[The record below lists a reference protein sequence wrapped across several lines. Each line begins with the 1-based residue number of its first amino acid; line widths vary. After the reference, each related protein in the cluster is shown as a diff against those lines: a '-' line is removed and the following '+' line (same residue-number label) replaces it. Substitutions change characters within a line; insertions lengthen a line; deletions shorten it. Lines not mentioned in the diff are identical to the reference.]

1 MSESLVMGRKVP
13 GVMALTP
20 DLVAQLQALPS
31 DCGPGPN
38 DRLCGEA
45 DYSRLLSDVLAGK
58 PPGDVWLFAYG
69 SLMWRPACLDE
80 ERQPAL
86 LRGHHRQF
94 CLWVRRFRGT
104 PERPGLMLALDRG
117 GQCRGLA
124 LRLPAKTM
132 EQDLDKVLRREIVMK
147 PSAYLPRWLKI
158 QTVAGPLT
166 ALGFVINR
174 DCPRYSGPLDD
185 SRVAMILAGAVG
197 HIGSGAEYLMHTVA
211 HLEELGLRDRLLW
224 RLQALVAKELAG
236 VSALQTP
243 ARL

>member
-1 MSESLVMGRKVP
+1 MSDRLPKSTKSGAKASGAMT
-13 GVMALTP
+13 LTP
-20 DLVAQLQALPS
+20 DLVARLQVLPT

-38 DRLCGEA
+38 DKLCDDA
-45 DYSRLLSDVLAGK
+45 DYDRLLSGVLSAK
-58 PPGDVWLFAYG
+58 PPGDAWLFAYG

-80 ERQPAL
+80 ERRPAL

-117 GQCRGLA
+117 GQCHGLA

-132 EQDLDKVLRREIVMK
+132 EQDLHKVLRREIIMK
-147 PSAYLPRWLKI
+147 PSAYLPRWLKVL
-158 QTVAGPLT
+158 TAAGPLS

-174 DCPRYSGPLDD
+174 DCPRYTGPMEEPK
-185 SRVAMILAGAVG
+185 VAEILAGAVG
-197 HIGSGAEYLMHTVA
+197 HVGSGAEYLMHTVA

-224 RLQALVAKELAG
+224 RLQAMVAKELAG
-236 VSALQTP
+236 VAG
-243 ARL
+243 

>member
-1 MSESLVMGRKVP
+1 
-13 GVMALTP
+13 MALTR
-20 DLVAQLQALPS
+20 DLVARLQALPT

-38 DRLCGEA
+38 DKLCDEA
-45 DYSRLLSDVLAGK
+45 DYGRLLSDVLAGK
-58 PPGDVWLFAYG
+58 PRGDIWLFAYG

-80 ERQPAL
+80 ERRPAL

-104 PERPGLMLALDRG
+104 PERPGLMLALERG

-124 LRLPAKTM
+124 LRLRARTM
-132 EQDLDKVLRREIVMK
+132 EQDLDKVLRREIIMK

-158 QTVAGPLT
+158 NTAAGPLT

-174 DCPRYSGPLDD
+174 DCPRYTGRLAESK
-185 SRVAMILAGAVG
+185 VAEILAGAVG

-224 RLQALVAKELAG
+224 RLQRLVAKELA
-236 VSALQTP
+236 P
-243 ARL
+243 

>member
-1 MSESLVMGRKVP
+1 MSDRLSRGGNSGAKAS
-13 GVMALTP
+13 GGMALTP
-20 DLVAQLQALPS
+20 DLVARLRTPPT

-38 DRLCGEA
+38 DKLCEDA
-45 DYSRLLSDVLAGK
+45 DYGRLLSDVLAGK

-80 ERQPAL
+80 ERRPAL

-104 PERPGLMLALDRG
+104 PERPGLMLGLERG
-117 GQCRGLA
+117 GQCHGLA

-132 EQDLDKVLRREIVMK
+132 EQDLDTVLRREIIMK
-147 PSAYLPRWLKI
+147 PIAYLPRWLKI
-158 QTVAGPLT
+158 QTAPGPLS

-174 DCPRYSGPLDD
+174 DCPRYTGHLPEPK
-185 SRVAMILAGAVG
+185 VAKILAGAVG
-197 HIGSGAEYLMHTVA
+197 HVGSGAEYLMHTVA
-211 HLEELGLRDRLLW
+211 HLEELGLRDGRLW

-236 VSALQTP
+236 A
-243 ARL
+243 AG